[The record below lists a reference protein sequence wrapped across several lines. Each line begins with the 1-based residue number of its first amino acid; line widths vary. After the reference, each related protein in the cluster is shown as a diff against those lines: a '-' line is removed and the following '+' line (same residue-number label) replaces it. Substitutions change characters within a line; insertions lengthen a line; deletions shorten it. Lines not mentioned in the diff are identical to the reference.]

1 MFATT
6 IMHNAKFLAKWY
18 FSYCEFSVASLSKL
32 ILNSF
37 TVEGDRNKRMEDVIG
52 LDSDAMTG
60 ICVCLNNPNKV
71 LKNWRHL
78 AKSPVLG
85 IPDEV
90 LRGCTP
96 ETPKS
101 PTESLFEW
109 IYGERSSLT
118 IGQLCRA
125 LERIDRNDV
134 VRDIKEC
141 FQRQPTSEQ

>member
-1 MFATT
+1 
-6 IMHNAKFLAKWY
+6 MHNAEFLAKWY

-32 ILNSF
+32 ILVNSF
-37 TVEGDRNKRMEDVIG
+37 TVEGDRNKRMKAVIG
-52 LDSDAMTG
+52 LDSDAMRG
-60 ICVCLNNPNKV
+60 ICVCLNNPSKV

-78 AKSPVLG
+78 ANSPVLG

-101 PTESLFEW
+101 PTESLLEW
-109 IYGERSSLT
+109 IYGGRSSLT
-118 IGQLCRA
+118 VGQLCRA

-134 VRDIKEC
+134 VRDIKEY
-141 FQRQPTSEQ
+141 FQRQPTSNQ

>member
-1 MFATT
+1 
-6 IMHNAKFLAKWY
+6 MHNAKFLAKWY

-32 ILNSF
+32 ILLNSF
-37 TVEGDRNKRMEDVIG
+37 TVEGDRNKLMKDVIEVE
-52 LDSDAMTG
+52 SDAMRG
-60 ICVCLNNPNKV
+60 ICVCLNNPNPV
-71 LKNWRHL
+71 LNNWRHL
-78 AKSPVLG
+78 AKSPVFG

-90 LRGCTP
+90 LRGNTP
-96 ETPKS
+96 ERPKS

-109 IYGERSSLT
+109 IYAKRSCLT

-141 FQRQPTSEQ
+141 FQRQPISDQ

>member
-1 MFATT
+1 M
-6 IMHNAKFLAKWY
+6 K
-18 FSYCEFSVASLSKL
+18 
-32 ILNSF
+32 
-37 TVEGDRNKRMEDVIG
+37 DVIE
-52 LDSDAMTG
+52 LESDTMRG

-78 AKSPVLG
+78 AKSPELG

-96 ETPKS
+96 ERPKS

-109 IYGERSSLT
+109 IYSYRSDLT

-134 VRDIKEC
+134 VMVIKKC
-141 FQRQPTSEQ
+141 FQQ

>member
-1 MFATT
+1 M
-6 IMHNAKFLAKWY
+6 
-18 FSYCEFSVASLSKL
+18 
-32 ILNSF
+32 
-37 TVEGDRNKRMEDVIG
+37 EGDRNKRMEDVIG
-52 LDSDAMTG
+52 LDSDAMAG

-85 IPDEV
+85 IPDDV
-90 LRGCTP
+90 LRDCTP

-109 IYGERSSLT
+109 IYSERSSLT

-134 VRDIKEC
+134 VRDIKEY
-141 FQRQPTSEQ
+141 FQRQSTSEQ